1 LQAGSLRSQEETREW
16 AAHKAFRYAPMIDS
30 DLFRRIQDQVAIV
43 GIGHLPFAKDIG
55 RPIADT
61 AVEAIQ
67 LALQDAGLSAAD
79 VDGMS
84 MFEMEST
91 HEVSVARRLGV
102 PNLQWWDKI
111 SYGGGASAATIMH
124 AAAAIVSG
132 LASVVTCHRARNR
145 GAKTARPWAQE
156 RELVKDDK
164 ALHVPWGLIRPVDV
178 IGMWA
183 HRHMHEY
190 GTRREHFGNVAIAA
204 RKHAQRNPYAM
215 MRDRPLDME
224 AYLQGRVI
232 GFPLTLYDCCLETDG
247 ALACIVTSK
256 ERARDLR
263 RQPVLVHSIAQASGP
278 NPVHL
283 ANYNNTPAMETTSVF
298 CAKLL
303 WERSQLR
310 PSDMDCAQIYDAFT
324 PLVITGLEDYGFCK
338 RGEGGPFTEGG
349 RIELGGQ
356 LPVLTSGGGLAEAYV
371 HGFNLIL
378 EGVRQIRGTS
388 VNQVKDCKATL
399 VTGASG
405 VATSAMVLRAE

>member
-1 LQAGSLRSQEETREW
+1 MPR
-16 AAHKAFRYAPMIDS
+16 D
-30 DLFRRIQDQVAIV
+30 DLFDRIRDRMAIV

-55 RPIADT
+55 RPIGDT

-67 LALQDAGLSAAD
+67 IALDDAGLTAED

-84 MFEMEST
+84 MFEMEHT
-91 HEVSVARRLGV
+91 HEVSIARRLGV
-102 PNLQWWDKI
+102 KNLRWWDKI
-111 SYGGGASAATIMH
+111 SYGGGASCATIMH
-124 AAAAIVSG
+124 ACAAIATG
-132 LASVVTCHRARNR
+132 LAEVVVCHRARNR
-145 GAKTARPWAQE
+145 GARTARPWSQE
-156 RELVKDDK
+156 KGRMFDDK

-178 IGMWA
+178 IGMSA

-204 RKHAQRNPYAM
+204 RRHAQRNPYAM

-224 AYLQGRVI
+224 TYLNARVI
-232 GFPLTLYDCCLETDG
+232 GYPLHMYDCCLETDG
-247 ALACIVTSK
+247 ALACVVTSI
-256 ERARDLR
+256 ERARDLPR
-263 RQPVLVHSIAQASGP
+263 KPVIVHAVAQASGP

-283 ANYNNTPAMETTSVF
+283 ANYNTPNLQSTSVP
-298 CAKLL
+298 CAELL
-303 WERSQLR
+303 WSRSELQ
-310 PSDMDCAQIYDAFT
+310 PADMDCAQIYDAFT

-349 RIELGGQ
+349 RLELGGE
-356 LPVLTSGGGLAEAYV
+356 LPVLTSGGGLSEAYV

-388 VNQVKDCKATL
+388 TAQVADCKATL

-405 VATSAMVLRAE
+405 VATSAMVLRGE

>member
-1 LQAGSLRSQEETREW
+1 MADVG
-16 AAHKAFRYAPMIDS
+16 D
-30 DLFRRIQDQVAIV
+30 DLFRRIQDRVAIV

-67 LALQDAGLSAAD
+67 LALDDAGLEAED

-91 HEVSVARRLGV
+91 HEVSIARRLGV
-102 PNLQWWDKI
+102 EGLRWWDKI
-111 SYGGGASAATIMH
+111 SYGGGASCATLMH
-124 AAAAIVSG
+124 AAAAITSG
-132 LASVVTCHRARNR
+132 LATTVVCHRARNR
-145 GAKTARPWAQE
+145 GAKTSRPWAQE
-156 RELVKDDK
+156 RELVRDDK
-164 ALHVPWGLIRPVDV
+164 ALHVPWGLVRPVDV

-224 AYLQGRVI
+224 TYLAGRPI
-232 GFPLTLYDCCLETDG
+232 GWPLTFYDCCLETDG
-247 ALACIVTSK
+247 ALACVVTSV

-263 RQPVLVHSIAQASGP
+263 QQPVLLHAVAQASGP

-303 WERSQLR
+303 WQRSALQPR
-310 PSDMDCAQIYDAFT
+310 DMDCAQIYDAFT
-324 PLVITGLEDYGFCK
+324 PLVITGLEDYGFCR

-349 RIELGGQ
+349 RLELDGA

-388 VNQVKDCKATL
+388 VNQVPDCKATL

-405 VATSAMVLRAE
+405 VATSAAVLRVA

>member
-1 LQAGSLRSQEETREW
+1 MSAGVDR
-16 AAHKAFRYAPMIDS
+16 
-30 DLFRRIQDQVAIV
+30 DLFRRIQDRVAVV

-55 RPIADT
+55 RPIGDT

-67 LALQDAGLSAAD
+67 LALDDAGLAAED

-84 MFEMEST
+84 MFEMEHT
-91 HEVSVARRLGV
+91 HEVAIARRLGV
-102 PNLQWWDKI
+102 RNLRWWDKI
-111 SYGGGASAATIMH
+111 SYGGGASCATIMH
-124 AAAAIVSG
+124 ACAAIATG
-132 LASVVTCHRARNR
+132 LALVVVWHRARNR
-145 GAKTARPWAQE
+145 GSKTARPWSQE
-156 RELVKDDK
+156 KGRMLDDK

-215 MRDRPLDME
+215 MRGRPLDME
-224 AYLQGRVI
+224 TYLAGRVV
-232 GFPLTLYDCCLETDG
+232 GWPLHLYDCCLETDG
-247 ALACIVTSK
+247 ALACVVTSI

-263 RQPVLVHSIAQASGP
+263 QKPVLVHAGAQASGP

-298 CAKLL
+298 CADLL
-303 WERSQLR
+303 WKRSALTR
-310 PSDMDCAQIYDAFT
+310 ADIDCAQIYDAFT

-349 RIELGGQ
+349 RIELGGA
-356 LPVLTSGGGLAEAYV
+356 LPVLTSGGGLSEAYV

-388 VNQVKDCKATL
+388 TNQVPGCRATL

-405 VATSAMVLRAE
+405 VTTSALVLRAE

>member
-1 LQAGSLRSQEETREW
+1 MADVG
-16 AAHKAFRYAPMIDS
+16 D
-30 DLFRRIQDQVAIV
+30 DLFRRIQDRVAIV

-67 LALQDAGLSAAD
+67 LALDDAGLEAED

-91 HEVSVARRLGV
+91 HEVSIARRLGV
-102 PNLQWWDKI
+102 EGLRWWDKI
-111 SYGGGASAATIMH
+111 SYGGGASCATLMH
-124 AAAAIVSG
+124 AAAAITSG
-132 LASVVTCHRARNR
+132 LATTVVCHRARNR
-145 GAKTARPWAQE
+145 GAKTSRPWAQE
-156 RELVKDDK
+156 RELVRDDK
-164 ALHVPWGLIRPVDV
+164 ALHVPWGLVRPVDV

-215 MRDRPLDME
+215 MRGRPLDME
-224 AYLQGRVI
+224 TYLAGRPI
-232 GFPLTLYDCCLETDG
+232 GWPLTFYDCCLETDG
-247 ALACIVTSK
+247 ALACVVTSV

-263 RQPVLVHSIAQASGP
+263 QRPVLLHAVAQASGP

-303 WERSQLR
+303 WQRSALQPR
-310 PSDMDCAQIYDAFT
+310 DMDCAQIYDAFT
-324 PLVITGLEDYGFCK
+324 PLVITGLEDYGFCR

-349 RIELGGQ
+349 RLELGGA

-388 VNQVKDCKATL
+388 VNQVPGCKTTL

-405 VATSAMVLRAE
+405 VATSAAVLRAA

>member
-1 LQAGSLRSQEETREW
+1 MTVQDPG
-16 AAHKAFRYAPMIDS
+16 D
-30 DLFRRIQDQVAIV
+30 DLFRRIQDRVAIV
-43 GIGHLPFAKDIG
+43 GIGHLPFARDIG
-55 RPIADT
+55 RPISDT

-67 LALQDAGLSAAD
+67 LALDDAGLEAEQ

-91 HEVSVARRLGV
+91 HEVSIARRLGV
-102 PNLQWWDKI
+102 ENLRWWDKI
-111 SYGGGASAATIMH
+111 SYGGGASCATLMH
-124 AAAAIVSG
+124 AAAAIAAG
-132 LASVVTCHRARNR
+132 LATTVVCHRARNR
-145 GAKTARPWAQE
+145 GAKASRPWAQE
-156 RELVKDDK
+156 RGLVRDDK
-164 ALHVPWGLIRPVDV
+164 ALHVPWGLVRPVDV

-183 HRHMHEY
+183 HRHMHEF

-204 RKHAQRNPYAM
+204 RRHAQRNPYAM

-224 AYLQGRVI
+224 TYLAGRPI
-232 GFPLTLYDCCLETDG
+232 GWPLTLHDCCLETDG
-247 ALACIVTSK
+247 ALACVVTSV

-263 RQPVLVHSIAQASGP
+263 HPPVLVHSVAQASGP

-283 ANYNNTPAMETTSVF
+283 ANYNNTPTMETTSVF

-303 WERSQLR
+303 WQRSALQPR
-310 PSDMDCAQIYDAFT
+310 DMDCAQIYDAFT
-324 PLVITGLEDYGFCK
+324 PLVITGLEDYGFCR

-349 RIELGGQ
+349 RIELGGE

-371 HGFNLIL
+371 HGFNLVL

-388 VNQVKDCKATL
+388 VNQVPGCKATL

-405 VATSAMVLRAE
+405 VATSAAVLRAA

>member
-1 LQAGSLRSQEETREW
+1 MADVG
-16 AAHKAFRYAPMIDS
+16 D
-30 DLFRRIQDQVAIV
+30 DLFRRIQDRVAIV

-67 LALQDAGLSAAD
+67 LALDDAGLEAED

-91 HEVSVARRLGV
+91 HEVSIARRLGV
-102 PNLQWWDKI
+102 EGLRWWDKI
-111 SYGGGASAATIMH
+111 SYGGGASCATLMH
-124 AAAAIVSG
+124 AAAAITSG
-132 LASVVTCHRARNR
+132 LATTVVCHRARNR
-145 GAKTARPWAQE
+145 GAKTSRPWAQE
-156 RELVKDDK
+156 RELVRDDK
-164 ALHVPWGLIRPVDV
+164 ALHVPWGLVRPVDV

-224 AYLQGRVI
+224 TYLAGRPI
-232 GFPLTLYDCCLETDG
+232 GWPLTFYDCCLETDG
-247 ALACIVTSK
+247 ALACVVTSV

-263 RQPVLVHSIAQASGP
+263 QRPVLLHAVAQASGP

-303 WERSQLR
+303 WQRSALQPR
-310 PSDMDCAQIYDAFT
+310 DMDCAQIYDAFT
-324 PLVITGLEDYGFCK
+324 PLVITGLEDYGFCR

-349 RIELGGQ
+349 RLELDGA

-388 VNQVKDCKATL
+388 VNQVPDCKATL

-405 VATSAMVLRAE
+405 VATSAAVLRAA